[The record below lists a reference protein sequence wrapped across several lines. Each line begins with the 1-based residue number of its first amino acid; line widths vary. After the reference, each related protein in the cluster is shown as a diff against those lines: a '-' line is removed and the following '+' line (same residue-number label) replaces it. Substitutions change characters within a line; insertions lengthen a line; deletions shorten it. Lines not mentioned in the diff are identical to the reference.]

1 MCGRCV
7 KWLGWYVVVFLLMGV
22 VLLPAA
28 AAARIETGVSKVMK
42 LPARPLSTAAS
53 ANGQMV
59 VVLMDNGQANIYN
72 GSGILRGTVDIGVKS
87 PGSDIALSR
96 DGGVLYVTD
105 GQAKTLKM
113 IALDYI
119 AKLRI
124 GKAPVRGPRD
134 APVTIV
140 EFSDFQ
146 CPYCAKLDPVLKQ
159 VLAKYPREVKLVF
172 KFFPLPFHKMAM
184 PASKAALAAGKQKKF
199 WEYHDELLKNYNQL
213 SEQKLVEIAE
223 KIGLD
228 MKRFTRD
235 RQDPRWVN
243 FIRDD
248 MREASGSQVR
258 GTPTVFI
265 NGRRLRNRTP
275 AAFDQAIQRELRQ
288 GKKEKPLK

>member
-1 MCGRCV
+1 MCVRSLWTGS
-7 KWLGWYVVVFLLMGV
+7 LVFLALLGC
-22 VLLPAA
+22 VLLAGEVA
-28 AAARIETGVSKVMK
+28 DARVELGARQVMK
-42 LPARPLSTAAS
+42 LEAAPLATATS
-53 ANGQMV
+53 ADGRSI
-59 VVLMDNGQANIYN
+59 VVLMKNGKVAIYSN
-72 GSGILRGTVDIGVKS
+72 GGKLQGTVDVGVS
-87 PGSDIALSR
+87 ASGSDIALSR

-105 GQAKTLKM
+105 GKDNTLKM

-124 GKAPVRGPRD
+124 GNAPVFGPKD

-159 VLAKYPREVKLVF
+159 VLAKYPKEVKLVF

-184 PASKAALAAGKQKKF
+184 PASKAALAAGKQQKF
-199 WEYHDELLKNYNQL
+199 WEYHDELMKNFNQL
-213 SEQKLVEIAE
+213 SEQKLVEIGK

-228 MKRFTRD
+228 MKRFIRD

-248 MREASGSQVR
+248 MQEAAKNQVR
-258 GTPTVFI
+258 GTPTVFV
-265 NGRRLRNRTP
+265 NGRRMRSRTP
-275 AAFDQAIQRELRQ
+275 AAFDQAIQRELH
-288 GKKEKPLK
+288 K